1 MLTDSAQQTA
11 QLYEQGYSM
20 EQIVQMRKLKQS
32 TIEDHF
38 VELAMYEPNFSI
50 GPFVSYDEAQKVW
63 QASKQY
69 QTKKLKILHEAL
81 NDISYFQLRLV
92 LAKGEV

>member
-1 MLTDSAQQTA
+1 MAEGLKVKILLTDSAQQTA

-50 GPFVSYDEAQKVW
+50 GPFVSYDEAQKCGRHR
-63 QASKQY
+63 SSIKQ
-69 QTKKLKILHEAL
+69 KIE
-81 NDISYFQLRLV
+81 NIT
-92 LAKGEV
+92 